1 MRTITLIILHC
12 SATREGQ
19 SFDFEQCRTDHISH
33 RGFSDIGYHFYIT
46 RDGVVHNGRPLE
58 RIGAHCL
65 HHNRYSVGVC
75 YEGGLDREGRPR
87 DTRTVPQK
95 IALEALLRELK
106 RMFPRALIVG
116 HRDLDPRKDCPKKGF
131 LCVPVTPSVVEGSHI
146 ILSHTLR
153 EMSRLRL
160 T

>member
-75 YEGGLDREGRPR
+75 YEGGLDREGHPR

-106 RMFPRALIVG
+106 RMVPRALLVG
-116 HRDLDPRKDCPKKGF
+116 HRDLDPRKDCPCFDAAGEYE
-131 LCVPVTPSVVEGSHI
+131 EGN
-146 ILSHTLR
+146 
-153 EMSRLRL
+153 EE
-160 T
+160 